1 MMKLRIRKGHRLIML
16 MALKASDIHTPL
28 MLLRLLWAVRRDYTV
43 QWFSGKSREHHG
55 AGLNKMVNAALAS
68 VESFGLLF
76 GIHFSL

>member
-1 MMKLRIRKGHRLIML
+1 M
-16 MALKASDIHTPL
+16 
-28 MLLRLLWAVRRDYTV
+28 

-76 GIHFSL
+76 GIHFFFIITNLSGLPNMDFSFYYVVLKQNYV